1 MNVLILEDNK
11 RCREALEGIVE
22 SCQNVSRVFC
32 FARREEAFIC
42 AADYKIDLFLIDIIL
57 ETGKDNDNSGIKFA
71 DSLRECASYKL
82 TPIIFITALAGL
94 ERELLKRVHCYDYI
108 EKPIGDGQLIK
119 AHINEA
125 LEAVA
130 LGMKPE
136 KREYIPL
143 RHDGIGYMVFA
154 DEIVYFQNRRGI
166 LYIHTIDDIITIPG
180 LSSKKFMKKIKRTK
194 FLIPTYGTGVNAN
207 YISSIDFRNKEVY
220 LKNSESIIPIGGRK
234 FKQFKEEYLNWQS

>member
-11 RCREALEGIVE
+11 RCREALEEIAR
-22 SCQNVSRVFC
+22 SCQNVSRVFG

-42 AADYKIDLFLIDIIL
+42 AADYKIDLFLIDIVL
-57 ETGKDNDNSGIKFA
+57 EPGKDNDNSGIKFA

-82 TPIIFITALAGL
+82 TPIIFITALVGL

-108 EKPIGDGQLIK
+108 EKPIGDGKLIK
-119 AHINEA
+119 AQINEA

-130 LGMKPE
+130 MERRPE

-180 LSSKKFMKKIKRTK
+180 LSSKKFMKKIKSAK
-194 FLIPTYGTGVNAN
+194 FLIPTYGTAVNVN

-220 LKNSESIIPIGGRK
+220 LKNSSNIIPIGGRK